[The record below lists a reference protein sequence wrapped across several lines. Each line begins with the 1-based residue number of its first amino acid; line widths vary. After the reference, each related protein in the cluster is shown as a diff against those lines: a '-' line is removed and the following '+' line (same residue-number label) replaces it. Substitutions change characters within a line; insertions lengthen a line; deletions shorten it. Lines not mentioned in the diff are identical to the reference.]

1 MGCIQSTEN
10 PNSYDN
16 YWLHIARRS
25 VVNFDQHDESL
36 KGIIIARISPTNQTS
51 TIS

>member
-1 MGCIQSTEN
+1 MQSTEK
-10 PNSYDN
+10 PDSYDS

-25 VVNFDQHDESL
+25 VINFDQHDDSM
-36 KGIIIARISPTNQTS
+36 KGIIIARVSPTNRTP